1 MKWSLTIKPTYL
13 TLTPTLSAFIKAAKL
28 HGLNPYSYLAKHN
41 IDPKKANINE
51 RNLPL
56 VDLIKLLNGAC
67 DELGS
72 YAFVLTFTK
81 QYEWYNFDAKVLALA
96 KQDNLYTLTLVFN
109 ALLKEQGSGPE
120 LELMHQGR
128 IASYRIKLP
137 KLLDIDNT
145 VYDLVVLSIW
155 NDIMSSILG
164 EDWLPHR
171 FLVIGE
177 GKSNI
182 TINNVPVT
190 FNSNQNTIEFD
201 SSLIFKSSSMEVNKN
216 SEMVKTYSDILG
228 HVAIDEL
235 TQSVIKMIIQSGD
248 ISIERVASI
257 LGTNPRVLQIKLKRV
272 DTTFSKILAITRIDL
287 AKEQLKTTSFQ
298 INEIASHLAFN
309 SPEAFVRFFK
319 LHESTTPLHWRKQ
332 N

>member
-1 MKWSLTIKPTYL
+1 MSFIIKTTYV
-13 TLTPTLSAFIKAAKL
+13 TLTPTLAAFIKAAKS
-28 HGLNPYSYLAKHN
+28 HGLNPYSFLAKYD
-41 IDPKKANINE
+41 IDPRKANVNE

-56 VDLIKLLNGAC
+56 IDLIKLLNSAC

-72 YAFVLTFTK
+72 YDFISTFTR
-81 QYEWYNFDAKVLALA
+81 QYEWYNFDAKVLALV

-120 LELMHQGR
+120 LELIHQGR

-137 KLLDIDNT
+137 IYLGIDNT

-164 EDWLPHR
+164 KDWLPHR
-171 FLVIGE
+171 FLAIGK
-177 GKSNI
+177 GKSNL

-190 FNSNQNTIEFD
+190 FNSHHNTIEFN
-201 SSLIFKSSSMEVNKN
+201 SSLIFKSASMDINKN
-216 SEMVKTYSDILG
+216 NGMVKTYDDILG
-228 HVAIDEL
+228 NIAIDEL

-248 ISIERVASI
+248 VSIERVASI
-257 LGTNPRVLQIKLKRV
+257 LGTNPRMLQIKLKRLGI
-272 DTTFSKILAITRIDL
+272 TFSSILALTRIDL
-287 AKEQLKTTSFQ
+287 AKEQLESTSFK
-298 INEIASHLAFN
+298 INEIASNLAFN

-319 LHESTTPLHWRKQ
+319 LHESVTPLYWRKH

>member
-1 MKWSLTIKPTYL
+1 M

-28 HGLNPYSYLAKHN
+28 HGLNPYSYLAKYN

-56 VDLIKLLNGAC
+56 IDLMKLLNSAC

-81 QYEWYNFDAKVLALA
+81 QYEWYNFDAKTLSLA

-120 LELMHQGR
+120 LELIHQGR

-137 KLLDIDNT
+137 MLSNIDNT

-155 NDIMSSILG
+155 SDIMSSLLG
-164 EDWLPHR
+164 EDWLPHK

-177 GKSNI
+177 GKRKLIGNT
-182 TINNVPVT
+182 TISDVPVT
-190 FNSNQNTIEFD
+190 FNSTFNTIEFD
-201 SSLIFKSSSMEVNKN
+201 SSLIFKSSSMEINKN

-228 HVAIDEL
+228 HVAIDAL
-235 TQSVIKMIIQSGD
+235 TKSVIKMIIQSGD

-257 LGTNPRVLQIKLKRV
+257 LGTNPRMLQIKLKCI

-287 AKEQLKTTSFQ
+287 AKEQLKTTSFKV
-298 INEIASHLAFN
+298 NEIALHLAFN

-319 LHESTTPLHWRKQ
+319 LHEAVTPLYWRKH